1 MTTYDLPI
9 WDELAAELDS
19 EPSRRSPSRRRSG
32 RPAPHATTAP
42 CGVRGCGGARVEPC
56 GCDHEETTDMTITIT
71 PEIQAAANSYRDAI
85 AAVCA
90 ARDKYLAAAGAARDK
105 YLAAAGAARDKYLA
119 DYFADYR
126 TALAAADE
134 ARTAYADLLNAAE
147 VTS

>member
-9 WDELAAELDS
+9 WDELAAELGS

-42 CGVRGCGGARVEPC
+42 CGVRGCGCGGARVEPC

-85 AAVCA
+85 DAAVIAWQRGNSDPVA
-90 ARDKYLAAAGAARDK
+90 ALPEAHRIVALRRLA
-105 YLAAAGAARDKYLA
+105 YP
-119 DYFADYR
+119 
-126 TALAAADE
+126 E
-134 ARTAYADLLNAAE
+134 
-147 VTS
+147 